1 METMQWK
8 AIPQHGFEFKIGA
21 SMCISKPLNKVII
34 MAGLSAYDLSLA
46 DDVYCWDLINDRVT
60 RRNSMPHLIE
70 YDTIKV
76 VASSDKIYR
85 VSLSN

>member
-8 AIPQHGFEFKIGA
+8 AIPQHGFEFNIDA
-21 SMCISKPLNKVII
+21 IMCISKPLNKVII
-34 MAGLSAYDLSLA
+34 MGGLSREDFSHA

-60 RRNSMPHLIE
+60 RRNSMPHQIKKK
-70 YDTIKV
+70 IKV
-76 VASSDKIYR
+76 VASSDKIYG